1 MIRVPTVKWIYD
13 YIVDYSSL
21 TIYERKGRDFM
32 SIEMIAIL
40 VLLAIFLIG
49 AILPINIGFLGL
61 AAAFIIGVPVSGL
74 SLDDVYSAFPVELF
88 IIIVGITYMFTI
100 IQKSGVIDLI
110 ADFGLK
116 LVNGKLVLIPWLMF
130 ALSSVL
136 ASVGTYGIAVVT
148 LLGPIALKIAHKCK
162 ISPLMISIMIITGM
176 QAGSFSP
183 LNIFGVIVNGGMQM
197 RGLEH
202 APALLLLN
210 CFIYFGIVAL
220 IAFLLLG
227 GLRLIKRDSTGI
239 PYVASLGVPVD
250 HVLPERKEGLNLYK
264 GICLAAIAVLG
275 ILSIGFHMNLG
286 FAAILVGLVLA
297 LIAPSKQDG
306 VLKIMPWGVIF
317 LVTGIV
323 TFVGVLEKIGVMK
336 FVTDMIADMGNPVL
350 ATLTVSYV
358 GGFVSAFASTTG
370 FLASIIPI
378 AEPILVNSD
387 LSSVNIMS
395 AISASASIVD
405 LSPLSSAGAI
415 LLANVQ
421 GIKER
426 VFFRQLLMTTGVF
439 VAFGPGLA
447 WLLFVVIGLPW

>member
-1 MIRVPTVKWIYD
+1 MN
-13 YIVDYSSL
+13 
-21 TIYERKGRDFM
+21 FM
-32 SIEMIAIL
+32 SIEIIAIL
-40 VLLAIFLIG
+40 VLLAIFVIG
-49 AILPINIGFLGL
+49 AILPINIGVLGL
-61 AAAFIIGVPVSGL
+61 AAAFIVGILVSGL
-74 SLDDVYSAFPVELF
+74 SLDDVYSVFPVELF
-88 IIIVGITYMFTI
+88 IFIVGITYMFAI

-110 ADFGLK
+110 ADLGLK

-130 ALSSVL
+130 ILSSVL

-148 LLGPIALKIAHKCK
+148 LLGPIALKIAHKCQ
-162 ISPLMISIMIITGM
+162 ISPLMISIMIIMGM

-183 LNIFGVIVNGGMQM
+183 LNIFGVIVNGGMQT

-202 APALLLLN
+202 SPALLLLN
-210 CFIYFGIVAL
+210 CFIYFGLVAL
-220 IAFLLLG
+220 IAFLLFG
-227 GLRLIKRDSTGI
+227 GLRLMKRDSKGL
-239 PYVASLGVPVD
+239 PYVASLGVPAD

-275 ILSIGFHMNLG
+275 ILSIGFDMNLG

-306 VLKIMPWGVIF
+306 VLKEMPWGVIF

-323 TFVGVLEKIGVMK
+323 TFVGVMEKIGVMK

-350 ATLTVSYV
+350 ATLAVSYV

-370 FLASIIPI
+370 FLASVIPI
-378 AEPILVNSD
+378 AEPVLMNPD
-387 LSSVNIMS
+387 LSAVNVIS
-395 AISASASIVD
+395 AISASSSIVD

-439 VAFGPGLA
+439 IAFGPGLA
-447 WLLFVVIGLPW
+447 WLLFVVIGMPW